1 MEPQGVER
9 KLAAVLSADVAG
21 YSRLMGIDE
30 EATLKTLT
38 EYRTAMSE
46 LIAGHGGRIVGT
58 AGDSVLAEFASAIE
72 AVRCGIEIQRD
83 LEGRNAELAA
93 DRRMDFRIGIN
104 LGDVMIDGDDIYGD
118 GINVAARLE
127 KISEPGGLCISA
139 TVFEHVRDR
148 IPHDFEDLGE
158 HSVKN
163 ITRPVRVYRVP
174 LAEKGTPQA
183 APHAAADDGLKLPD
197 RPSVAVLPFEN
208 MNHDPAEDY
217 FSDGITDDIITEL
230 SRRRDLF
237 VIARN
242 SVFTYKG
249 KPAKVQDVGTELGV
263 RYVLEGSV
271 RKAGERVLITAQLVE
286 AASGHHLWAER
297 YDRELQDIFAVQDE
311 ITETIVGRL
320 VGKLDLAERD
330 RAMKKAPDNLEAYD
344 CYLRGYGLFLRFSK
358 DDRSEAREMM
368 ERAVALD
375 PGYARAHTLLAW
387 SHLSDAFMGWS
398 EDPVAALGTAFETAQ
413 RALAL
418 DASDAWCHWVV
429 GAVLLFQRQHERA
442 AAAYQRALDLNPND
456 ADVIAHHTTLWLYVG
471 RIEDGLE
478 SVNRAMRL
486 NPHCPWWYFWLLGWA
501 ELRAERPEAA
511 IAAIERIGSPIPECR
526 VVTVASLMALGREDE
541 ARAEAVEVVRLA
553 PDFTLRQW
561 AMSQPYQ
568 DPSDLELIFG
578 ALRAAGI
585 PD

>member
-1 MEPQGVER
+1 MEPQGIER

-21 YSRLMGIDE
+21 YSRLMGVDE

-38 EYRTAMSE
+38 EYRTAMGA

-83 LEGRNAELAA
+83 LDGRNAELAA

-104 LGDVMIDGDDIYGD
+104 LGDVMIEGDDIYGD

-127 KISEPGGLCISA
+127 KIAEPGGLCISA

-174 LAEKGTPQA
+174 LTEKGHAVP
-183 APHAAADDGLKLPD
+183 AAAAGDGLELPD
-197 RPSVAVLPFEN
+197 RPSIAVLPFEN

-263 RYVLEGSV
+263 RYILEGSV
-271 RKAGERVLITAQLVE
+271 RKAGERVRITAQLVE

-320 VGKLDLAERD
+320 AGELQVAERD
-330 RAMKKAPDNLEAYD
+330 RAVKKAPDSLEAYD
-344 CYLRGYGLFLRFSK
+344 CYLRGFDLFIRFTQE
-358 DDRSEAREMM
+358 DRAEARQMM
-368 ERAVALD
+368 EKAAALD
-375 PGYARAHTLLAW
+375 PHYARVQTLLAW
-387 SHLSDAFMGWS
+387 GHLSDVFMGWS
-398 EDPVAALGTAFETAQ
+398 EDPVRSLGSAFETAQ
-413 RALAL
+413 KALAL
-418 DASDAWCHWVV
+418 DATDNWSHWVV
-429 GAVLLFQRQHERA
+429 GAVLLYQGQHQRARA
-442 AAAYQRALDLNPND
+442 AYDRALELNPND
-456 ADVIAHHTTLWLYVG
+456 ADVLAQFGGFLNYVG
-471 RIEDGLE
+471 ESEEAVATIE
-478 SVNRAMRL
+478 RAMRL
-486 NPHCPWWYFWLLGWA
+486 NPHCPWWYLWLLGWA
-501 ELRAERPEAA
+501 EQLAGRPERA
-511 IAAIERIGSPIPECR
+511 IAVIERIGNPIAEARLIR
-526 VVTVASLMALGREDE
+526 VVSLMMLGREAEARDE
-541 ARAEAVEVVRLA
+541 AAEVLRLNPGFTVRQ
-553 PDFTLRQW
+553 F
-561 AMSQPYQ
+561 AMAQPYQ
-568 DPSDLELIFG
+568 DPSRLEET
-578 ALRAAGI
+578 AARMRAAGI

>member
-1 MEPQGVER
+1 MEPQGIER

-21 YSRLMGIDE
+21 YSRLMGVDE

-38 EYRTAMSE
+38 EYRTAMGA

-83 LEGRNAELAA
+83 LDGRNAELAA

-104 LGDVMIDGDDIYGD
+104 LGDVMIEGDDIYGD

-127 KISEPGGLCISA
+127 KIAEPGGLCISA

-174 LAEKGTPQA
+174 LAEKGHAVP
-183 APHAAADDGLKLPD
+183 AAAAGDGLELPD
-197 RPSVAVLPFEN
+197 RPSIAVLPFEN

-217 FSDGITDDIITEL
+217 FSDGITDDVITEL

-271 RKAGERVLITAQLVE
+271 RKAGERVRITAQLVE

-320 VGKLDLAERD
+320 AGELQVAERD
-330 RAMKKAPDNLEAYD
+330 RAVKKAPDSLEAYD
-344 CYLRGYGLFLRFSK
+344 CYLRGFDLFIRFTQE
-358 DDRSEAREMM
+358 DRAEARQMM
-368 ERAVALD
+368 EKAAALD
-375 PGYARAHTLLAW
+375 PHYARVQTLLAW
-387 SHLSDAFMGWS
+387 GHLSDVFMGWS
-398 EDPVAALGTAFETAQ
+398 EDPVRSLGSAFETAQ
-413 RALAL
+413 KALAL
-418 DASDAWCHWVV
+418 DATDNWSHWVV
-429 GAVLLFQRQHERA
+429 GAVLLYQGQHQRARA
-442 AAAYQRALDLNPND
+442 AYDRALELNPND
-456 ADVIAHHTTLWLYVG
+456 ADVLAQFGGFLNYVG
-471 RIEDGLE
+471 ESEEAVATIE
-478 SVNRAMRL
+478 RAMRL
-486 NPHCPWWYFWLLGWA
+486 NPHCPWWYLWLLGWA
-501 ELRAERPEAA
+501 EQLAGRPERA
-511 IAAIERIGSPIPECR
+511 IAVIERIGNPIAEARLIR
-526 VVTVASLMALGREDE
+526 VVGLMMLGREAEARDE
-541 ARAEAVEVVRLA
+541 AAEVLRLKPGFTVRQFAVA
-553 PDFTLRQW
+553 
-561 AMSQPYQ
+561 QPYQ
-568 DPSDLELIFG
+568 DPSRLEET
-578 ALRAAGI
+578 AARMRAAGI